1 MTAASDNAA
10 GFLRNNY
17 RAKEPLAVAF
27 HSQSQRR
34 IANILMDCEGYGI
47 RIVKD
52 LSRQGRGWKW
62 IWDPLPGTDTAIDT
76 GHPDRTLFM
85 IYGATTETGGAYVS
99 YEDLVTALGT
109 SLSYTVNTHTSLAF
123 SSPAGNTSDKEANT
137 DHDYRYP
144 ILGNTYT
151 DAFFR
156 SIGSVAAANTKTSAT
171 PAFAV
176 DLAGYRLKTGTGSPA
191 KWGSTPRFIC
201 DDTTEASSTDGAL
214 QVAGGVLVSK
224 KVYVAD
230 TSATSISTQ
239 GGIAAKA
246 SSSWDDGSSAVKCT
260 LSPGG
265 SQAATF
271 EGAGSRS
278 VKLCTGSYA
287 IDIPAGDVVLTD
299 GFLILT
305 DGGVTV
311 GTNQIIGGQEA
322 AVADASGGVIVDA
335 EARTA
340 INTLLAR
347 LRSHGLIA
355 I

>member
-1 MTAASDNAA
+1 MPA
-10 GFLRNNY
+10 
-17 RAKEPLAVAF
+17 
-27 HSQSQRR
+27 
-34 IANILMDCEGYGI
+34 
-47 RIVKD
+47 
-52 LSRQGRGWKW
+52 
-62 IWDPLPGTDTAIDT
+62 TDTPIDT
-76 GHPDRTLFM
+76 DEPAETLFM
-85 IYGATTETGGAYVS
+85 IYGATTEEGGSYVS
-99 YEDLVTALGT
+99 YADLVTALNT
-109 SLSYTVNTHTSLAF
+109 SLSYTVNTHTSLDF
-123 SSPAGNTSDKEANT
+123 GSPGANSADKEANT

-151 DAFFR
+151 DAFFQ
-156 SIGSVAAANTKTSAT
+156 SIGSVAAGATKTAAT
-171 PAFAV
+171 PTVAIN
-176 DLAGYRLKTGTGSPA
+176 LATYRLSTGTGSPA
-191 KWGSTPRFIC
+191 KWGSTPRFSC
-201 DDTTEASSTDGAL
+201 DNTTEASSTDGAL

-239 GGIAAKA
+239 GGISAKA

-278 VKLCTGSYA
+278 VKMCTASYA

-311 GTNQIIGGQEA
+311 GTNQVVGAQEA
-322 AVADASGGVIVDA
+322 AVADASGGATVDA

-340 INTLLAR
+340 INTLLSR
-347 LRSHGLIA
+347 LRTHGLIA
-355 I
+355 V